1 MKTCWTCKYFYEKCV
16 DCKNKEKWELWEDG
30 TNRDTQIFRAK

>member
-16 DCKNKEKWELWEDG
+16 DCKNREKWVLWDG
-30 TNRDTQIFRAK
+30 TERDINSIREK